1 MMLSGDASW
10 LLSRQEC
17 GEAVYLF
24 RKILPSGSQGG
35 HGQHTVGPS
44 APGCPAVANVHHSWW
59 GGGGERGIL
68 RVQAFVLLETRN
80 SRLVSPRPGKG
91 APPPS
96 SRKSRASSQT
106 RGVSINQSPSPHSEL
121 QIPPKR
127 TFNLH
132 TEPQG
137 PGLSPPRSCL
147 YTAQG
152 THCCLTSKPRHAGKL
167 PVWPSSS
174 QKQSGAAR

>member
-1 MMLSGDASW
+1 MRQSISSGRFC
-10 LLSRQEC
+10 LL
-17 GEAVYLF
+17 EAREATANAQLVQGPPGGHPG
-24 RKILPSGSQGG
+24 LPS
-35 HGQHTVGPS
+35 T
-44 APGCPAVANVHHSWW
+44 PAG

-121 QIPPKR
+121 RIPPKR